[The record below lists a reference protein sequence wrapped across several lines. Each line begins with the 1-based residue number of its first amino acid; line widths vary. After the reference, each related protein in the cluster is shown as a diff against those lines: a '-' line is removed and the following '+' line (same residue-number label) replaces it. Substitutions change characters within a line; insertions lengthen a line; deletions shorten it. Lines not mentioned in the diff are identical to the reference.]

1 MNKILDT
8 SFTARGRGLALAL
21 TLLLVWGC
29 AGDTATRR
37 GSNYVPDAS
46 YHLLMAEIAL
56 ERSEYLI
63 AAQEYLR
70 AAEESADPEVARR
83 STEFA
88 FNYGFDTYA
97 LRSAGRWEKLDPEN
111 PVIHSYLGRL
121 YFRLNDL
128 DRAYRHYD
136 LALGPE
142 MERVDADF
150 LILAGDLADEG
161 EPRRALRLVE
171 RFAEAN
177 SGAPGAWLA
186 LANTAMQADEAEFAL
201 KSASRAFDLAPD
213 WDQAQVAVARA
224 LLLSG
229 ETDAALDLV
238 NGMLEAIPTLEL
250 ELEYVRL
257 LAAAGEAVSAIER
270 LDRLALQYGEQPE
283 ILRTRGIIS
292 LQAGDQDTAWRD
304 YSQLLSTGNN
314 VSESFYYLG
323 RIAFERERYAQSARL
338 HARIISGRYLVPAQL
353 SISRAYALLGDP
365 EIGLNHLQQF
375 AELYPK
381 HAIDVMPAE
390 ARLLV
395 SMDRPTE
402 ALEVYD
408 RALLYKPDAE
418 SLLLGRGS
426 LFESVG
432 QLDEAISDFRRA
444 VDVAPESAL
453 ALNALGYTLANRT
466 RRYRE
471 AYRYTKRALELDP
484 DNAAIIDSM
493 GWVQYRRGRL
503 PDALK
508 YLERAYGLMPDP
520 EISAH
525 LGEVLWAH
533 GDLEAAG
540 QIWDQA
546 LQEHPDSPVLNE
558 TVLRFNP

>member
-1 MNKILDT
+1 MNRIFDT
-8 SFTARGRGLALAL
+8 RFQARGIPLAL
-21 TLLLVWGC
+21 TLMLLWGC
-29 AGDTATRR
+29 AGNT
-37 GSNYVPDAS
+37 GSRQSANYEPDAS

-56 ERSEYLI
+56 ERSEFLV

-97 LRSAGRWEKLDPEN
+97 LNSANRWEELDPEN
-111 PVIHSYLGRL
+111 PITHSYLGRL
-121 YFRLNDL
+121 YFRFNDL
-128 DRAYRHYD
+128 DRAYRQYD

-142 MERVDADF
+142 VERVDADY
-150 LILAGDLADEG
+150 LTLAGDLAGEG
-161 EPRRALRLVE
+161 KPRRALVLVE
-171 RFAEAN
+171 RFTEAN
-177 SGAPGAWLA
+177 SSAPGAWLA
-186 LANTAMQADEAEFAL
+186 LANTAMQAADAEFAL
-201 KSASRAFDLAPD
+201 ESASRAFDLAPD
-213 WDQAQVAVARA
+213 WDRAQVAVARA

-229 ETDAALDLV
+229 ETDAALDLISEL
-238 NGMLEAIPTLEL
+238 LERAPSLEL

-257 LAAAGEAVSAIER
+257 LAAAGETAEAIER
-270 LDRLALQYGEQPE
+270 LDGLAGQYGDQPE
-283 ILRTRGIIS
+283 ILRTRGIIN
-292 LQAGDQDTAWRD
+292 LQAGELDAAWRN
-304 YSQLLSTGNN
+304 YSQLLSAGFNIN
-314 VSESFYYLG
+314 ESFYYLG
-323 RIAFERERYAQSARL
+323 RIAFERQRYMQSARL
-338 HARIISGRYLVPAQL
+338 HARIVSGRFLVPAQL
-353 SISRAYALLGDP
+353 SISQAYTLLGDP
-365 EIGLNHLQQF
+365 ETGLIHLRQF

-381 HAIDVMPAE
+381 HAFEIMPAE

-395 SMDRPTE
+395 SMDRSAE

-408 RALLYKPDAE
+408 RALLYKPNTE
-418 SLLLGRGS
+418 SLLLARGS
-426 LFESVG
+426 LFETDG
-432 QLDEAISDFRRA
+432 DLDDAIDDFRRA
-444 VDVAPESAL
+444 VDIAPDSAL

-471 AYRYTKRALELDP
+471 AHRYIKRALELDP

-503 PDALK
+503 PDALT
-508 YLERAYGLMPDP
+508 YLERAHELMPDP

-540 QIWDQA
+540 QIWGQA